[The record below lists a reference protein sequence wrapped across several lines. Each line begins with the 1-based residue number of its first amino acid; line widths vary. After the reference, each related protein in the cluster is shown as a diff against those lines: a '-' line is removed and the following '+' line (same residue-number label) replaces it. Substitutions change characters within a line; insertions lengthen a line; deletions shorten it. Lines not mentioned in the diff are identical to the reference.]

1 MGCSGVRA
9 SSLLCNDKKEKVH
22 ANYHGVDQGDVG
34 ARRGRPEPLE
44 AAVREAMRSSMTQRH
59 GCVLVHNRRIVSAA
73 HNDMP
78 HRFRESVHAE
88 VHALKKLK
96 HRRPEL
102 LKRCVLYVIRIGP
115 DSSGNALKY
124 SKPCAACARF
134 IRECGVRT
142 VFYSTNREY
151 DHYCTP

>member
-1 MGCSGVRA
+1 MGCSDTRVSPRP
-9 SSLLCNDKKEKVH
+9 KKKKIH
-22 ANYHGVDQGDVG
+22 ADYCGVDQGGDVC
-34 ARRGRPEPLE
+34 ARRGHAEPLE
-44 AAVREAMRSSMTQRH
+44 AAIREARRSPMIQRH
-59 GCVLVHNRRIVSAA
+59 GCVVVHNRRIVSTA

-96 HRRPEL
+96 HRQPEL

-115 DSSGNALKY
+115 DSADNALKY
-124 SKPCAACARF
+124 SKPCAACARY

-142 VFYSTNREY
+142 VLYSTNREY
-151 DHYCTP
+151 DNYICR